1 MENVWERKFFPIPV
15 ARGKIKPMSREAD
28 LIKQKLNVTD
38 FLRSYLR
45 LVPAGKNFKAL
56 CPFHQEKTPSFIVS
70 PDRQTWHCFGCGEGG
85 DIIKFVMRYENF
97 EFPEA
102 LRLLAEKAGIPLRTL
117 NPAQE
122 REFGVL
128 YDLNEEAKNFYKEG
142 FIKKPAAKEYLLKRG
157 LKEETIEEF
166 EIGYAPAGEQLAL
179 HLIKKGFDISDVVR
193 AGLAGKNASGL
204 YRDRFQGR
212 IIFPIANH
220 MGKTVAF
227 TGRVF
232 EIPAGMKESDLAKYM
247 NSPETPVFNKSKILY
262 GLNKTKNDIAHARA
276 ALLVEGQMDFLMTW
290 QAGIKNVTAVSGTA
304 LTAHHLERLR
314 RLADT
319 ILLTFDNDDAGLK
332 ALERSLDLFNT
343 FDFHVKVVGIGNHK
357 DPADAALADLG
368 AFRKGVEEAR
378 PAFQYLFEAR
388 LKNPAVQKDLAL
400 KKRIVRDLL
409 QKIRKLKSA
418 VEQEDWLRA
427 LSREA
432 EVSETALHAELLAIP
447 ETKTEESPEKKSVE
461 VIPERVDLITRRI
474 LSIGFAV
481 PELMERA
488 RAVREWIPVFYH
500 PALDDPASPV
510 AAALELQSS
519 FAVETDDRDI
529 LNEEFEAL
537 MRQLRIEAIEK
548 ERTQIRKIIKGL
560 QEKGDEDGIVKQMGA
575 FHELSKK
582 IDELR
587 GNK

>member
-1 MENVWERKFFPIPV
+1 
-15 ARGKIKPMSREAD
+15 MSREAD

-85 DIIKFVMRYENF
+85 DIIKFVMRYENI

-122 REFGVL
+122 REFGIL
-128 YDLNEEAKNFYKEG
+128 YDLNEAAKNFYKEG
-142 FIKKPAAKEYLLKRG
+142 FVKKPAAKEYLLKRG
-157 LKEETIEEF
+157 LKAETIEEF
-166 EIGYAPAGEQLAL
+166 DIGYAPGGEQLAL
-179 HLIKKGFDISDVVR
+179 HLLKKGFDIADIVR
-193 AGLAGKNASGL
+193 AGLAGKNTSGL

-212 IIFPIANH
+212 IMFPIANH

-232 EIPAGMKESDLAKYM
+232 EVPPGMKADEMAKYM

-304 LTAHHLERLR
+304 LTSHHLERLR
-314 RLADT
+314 RLADSV
-319 ILLTFDNDDAGLK
+319 LLTFDNDDAGLK
-332 ALERSLDLFNT
+332 ALERSLDLFNA
-343 FDFHVKVVGIGNHK
+343 FDFHVKVVGMGDHK
-357 DPADAALADLG
+357 DPADAVLADAE
-368 AFRKGVEEAR
+368 AFQKSVGEAR
-378 PAFQYLFEAR
+378 PAFRYLFEAR
-388 LKNPAVQKDLAL
+388 LQNNAVKNDLAL
-400 KKRIVRDLL
+400 KKRTVRDLL

-432 EVSETALHAELLAIP
+432 EVSEAALHAELLAIP
-447 ETKTEESPEKKSVE
+447 EAKAEESVERKSVE
-461 VIPERVDLITRRI
+461 VVPERVDLIARRI
-474 LSIGFAV
+474 LAIGFAV

-488 RAVREWIPVFYH
+488 RSVREWIPVFYH
-500 PALDDPASPV
+500 PALDDSASPV

-529 LNEEFEAL
+529 LDEEFEAL

-548 ERTQIRKIIKGL
+548 ERTQIRKTIKIL
-560 QEKGDEDGIVKQMGA
+560 QEKGDEEEIVKQMGA